1 MFDGRKN
8 GKRGDLKM
16 KQISRA
22 RTIMLLSFLVIVWGI
37 NWPLSKMALTYTP
50 PILFAGIR
58 TILGGF
64 ILLIFALPKYKQL
77 RFRETWHLYFISAL
91 LNIII
96 YYGLQTI
103 GLGYMPAGLFSAIVF
118 IEPVLLGIFSWLWL
132 GEDMY
137 GLKIIG
143 LILGFTGVA
152 IISSGGFFGNLSVVG
167 IVLALCSA
175 LGWAL
180 GTVFVKKT
188 SNRVDPIWMVTTQLL
203 MGGIFLL
210 IMGSSMESWSKIEWN
225 IPFIS
230 NLLFISIFVI
240 AFGWLVFFIL
250 VGSGEAS
257 KVGSFTFLI
266 PVISIISSSYI
277 LHESITLKLIIGL
290 IFVVFSICFVNIRLK
305 LKNADASI
313 EN

>member
-1 MFDGRKN
+1 
-8 GKRGDLKM
+8 M

-77 RFRETWHLYFISAL
+77 RFRETWHFYFISAL

-188 SNRVDPIWMVTTQLL
+188 SNRVDPIWMVTIQLL

-210 IMGSSMESWSKIEWN
+210 MMGLSMESWSKIEWN

-257 KVGSFTFLI
+257 KVGSYTFLI
-266 PVISIISSSYI
+266 PVISIISSSFI
-277 LHESITLKLIIGL
+277 LHESITLKLIVGL

-305 LKNADASI
+305 LKNADAQI
-313 EN
+313 ES

>member
-1 MFDGRKN
+1 
-8 GKRGDLKM
+8 M